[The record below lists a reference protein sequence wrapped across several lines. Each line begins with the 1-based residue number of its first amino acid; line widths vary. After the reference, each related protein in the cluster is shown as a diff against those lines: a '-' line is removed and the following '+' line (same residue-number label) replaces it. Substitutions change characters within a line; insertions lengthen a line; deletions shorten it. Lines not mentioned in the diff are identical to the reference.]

1 MKKAGKVLV
10 SILLGIINMI
20 SSVTS
25 FSAALPFLIGDVDF
39 DGEISIVDATFI
51 QRYLASLYHFTK
63 HQVFAGDV
71 DGDGD
76 TTILDA
82 TNIQRE
88 LAGLPNNFYQKI
100 SYDVYPGIINV
111 FADYDSGKAMTG
123 VAVTFGVTA
132 EGKRPITYSFSV
144 DGVEVQKRSENSKFT
159 YTFSAA
165 GKYLISTTV
174 YNSIDDE
181 EHYEME
187 YEVVDMHAIDTPT
200 IVSAYFDTLQNRY
213 SSSTVTVNAVGGT
226 APYQYQYSVY
236 GGEISSDA
244 NLGDYSLQGNTLVQ
258 SFSEKNTTVIPT
270 EALTYGKDYILKIEV
285 RDSLHSVS
293 EPVYLHFNNSDIPE

>member
-1 MKKAGKVLV
+1 MKKAGKMIV
-10 SILLGIINMI
+10 SIVLGVVIMI

-51 QRYLASLYHFTK
+51 QRYLVSLYHFTK

-76 TTILDA
+76 TTIIDA

-100 SYDVYPGIINV
+100 SYDVYPDIINV
-111 FADYDSGKAMTG
+111 FADYDSGKAMAG

-244 NLGDYSLQGNTLVQ
+244 NWGDYSLQGNTLVQ

-270 EALTYGKDYILKIEV
+270 EALSYGKDYILKIEV